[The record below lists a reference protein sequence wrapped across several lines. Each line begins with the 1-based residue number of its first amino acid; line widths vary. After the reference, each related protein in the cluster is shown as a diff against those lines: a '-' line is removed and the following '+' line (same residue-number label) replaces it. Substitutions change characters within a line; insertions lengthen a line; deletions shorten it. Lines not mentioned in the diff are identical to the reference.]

1 MSVADD
7 FLQKQQKQQKTAK
20 TAGSRRGCFSNAA
33 ACRAAIST

>member
-20 TAGSRRGCFSNAA
+20 SAGSRRGCFGNAA
-33 ACRAAIST
+33 AGRAVIST